1 MADTSSSVLL
11 CSFDGVDPY
20 PTLSLAL
27 LTDGRH
33 RGIDTVVWLLPT
45 ALAACLLC
53 SLLVVNARQR
63 TTLID
68 YNVPLQL
75 QALQGG
81 FMHIFRLRCLRFLQL
96 VSACVLRGNKTGV
109 GELQKPDGGVPVVE
123 IGGRLFVVRETKT
136 PTVENPEQ

>member
-1 MADTSSSVLL
+1 VADTIGSVLL
-11 CSFDGVDPY
+11 CSFDEVDPY

-27 LTDGRH
+27 LNDERH
-33 RGIDTVVWLLPT
+33 RGINTVVWLLPT

-81 FMHIFRLRCLRFLQL
+81 FMHIFCFAMSPL
-96 VSACVLRGNKTGV
+96 S
-109 GELQKPDGGVPVVE
+109 
-123 IGGRLFVVRETKT
+123 
-136 PTVENPEQ
+136 